1 MPIYYNIVLRIR
13 LFELYIMTS
22 HLILLQ
28 PKLLILFNKIVQLL
42 LSNPSVDV
50 SLGIELLIRI
60 TLVLTIEP
68 NQELGEERWNLERCH
83 ASSELFVRDR
93 DVFDWLDRLENG
105 VEFVY
110 LLVDEK
116 DQCQ

>member
-1 MPIYYNIVLRIR
+1 MLIYYNIVLRIR

-28 PKLLILFNKIVQLL
+28 PKLLILLNKIVQLL
-42 LSNPSVDV
+42 LPNPSVHI

-60 TLVLTIEP
+60 TLVRTIEP
-68 NQELGEERWNLERCH
+68 NQELGEERRDLERCH

-93 DVFDWLDRLENG
+93 DVFDRFDRLENG
-105 VEFVY
+105 V
-110 LLVDEK
+110 
-116 DQCQ
+116 